1 MFYLAHD
8 PFPWSVDQ
16 SASLSQILIYFY
28 FNHLEFNIRTVL
40 VCSVARL
47 VMATTLLHHIA
58 LHLQGYCMVM
68 GNVGGSLA
76 DRGYSCF

>member
-28 FNHLEFNIRTVL
+28 FNHLEFNIRTML
-40 VCSVARL
+40 VCSVAL
-47 VMATTLLHHIA
+47 VMATTLLRHNA
-58 LHLQGYCMVM
+58 LHLQGYCIVI
-68 GNVGGSLA
+68 GNVGGRLA
-76 DRGYSCF
+76 DRVYSCF